1 MLTRKI
7 NGGGRRRN
15 TGNQSSKMEQIKRPY
30 TINKKKTSKK
40 RDITKKLPKAMTQ
53 IKGLAKKK
61 TNIGDTAEKKAKV
74 WLFEHKGDTDTLG
87 NFFKGVINTSEGIEV
102 MSKRGNPFAD
112 ISNANAKA
120 SSNSKADVIV
130 QSIANSEYL
139 NISIKSFQG
148 APPSVINTTPRRANS
163 FCVGGDMGITITDL
177 NALDTLSLAYR
188 KMGGSQDKKFSDLV
202 RYIDTNPHDG
212 WSNTTDDVKNAFKK
226 TLKYFIFSGTGRSLS
241 DDKIDAIFKISKD
254 NKYSLV
260 DCRDEVA
267 KNKYIES
274 VMDDSIVSFRTPRG
288 SPTKIQEEL
297 RKGLAWCENDGDKII
312 NCLMHCRIPRGGG
325 FSIYL

>member
-1 MLTRKI
+1 MLTRNIK
-7 NGGGRRRN
+7 GGRKGIN
-15 TGNQSSKMEQIKRPY
+15 SGNKSSKMEQIKRPY

-40 RDITKKLPKAMTQ
+40 RDITKKLPKAMAQ

-74 WLFEHKGDTDTLG
+74 WLFEHKEDTVTLG
-87 NFFKGVINTSEGIEV
+87 KFFNDAIDTSEGIEV
-102 MSKRGNPFAD
+102 MSKRGIPFAD
-112 ISNANAKA
+112 TSDANAKA

-130 QSIANSEYL
+130 QSIASNEYL

-148 APPSVINTTPRRANS
+148 APPSVINTTPRRAKS
-163 FCVGGDMGITITDL
+163 FCVGGISDITHDDL
-177 NALDTLSLAYR
+177 KALDTLSLAYR
-188 KMGGSQDKKFSDLV
+188 KMGGPQDKKFLELV
-202 RYIDTNPHDG
+202 TRIDESHHDG
-212 WSNTTDDVKNAFKK
+212 WSNATDVKNAFKK

-241 DDKIDAIFKISKD
+241 DDKIDAIFKISKQ
-254 NKYSLV
+254 NEYSLV
-260 DCRDEVA
+260 DCRDEDA
-267 KNKYIES
+267 KDKYIDS

-297 RKGLAWCENDGDKII
+297 GKGPAWCQNDGDKII
-312 NCLMHCRIPRGGG
+312 NCLMHCRITRGGG

>member
-40 RDITKKLPKAMTQ
+40 RDITKKLPKAMAQ

-74 WLFEHKGDTDTLG
+74 WLFEHKGDTATLG
-87 NFFKGVINTSEGIEV
+87 NFFNGVINTSKGIEV

-130 QSIANSEYL
+130 QSIANDEYL

-148 APPSVINTTPRRANS
+148 APPSVINTTPRRAQS
-163 FCVGGDMGITITDL
+163 FCVRGDMGITITDL
-177 NALDTLSLAYR
+177 NALDTLSFAYR
-188 KMGGSQDKKFSDLV
+188 ELGPPEDKKFSELIE
-202 RYIDTNPHDG
+202 YIDKSPRDG
-212 WSNTTDDVKNAFKK
+212 WSNSTDVKNAFKK
-226 TLKYFIFSGTGRSLS
+226 TLKYFIFSGTGRGLS
-241 DDKIDAIFKISKD
+241 DDKIDAIFKISKNSD
-254 NKYSLV
+254 YSLV
-260 DCRDEVA
+260 DCRSEVA
-267 KNKYIES
+267 KNTYIDS
-274 VMDDSIVSFRTPRG
+274 VIDDSIVSFRTPRG
-288 SPTKIQEEL
+288 SPGRKHAEL
-297 RKGLAWCENDGDKII
+297 DKGQSWCQIGDDRQL
-312 NCLMHCRIPRGGG
+312 NCLMNCRITRGGG